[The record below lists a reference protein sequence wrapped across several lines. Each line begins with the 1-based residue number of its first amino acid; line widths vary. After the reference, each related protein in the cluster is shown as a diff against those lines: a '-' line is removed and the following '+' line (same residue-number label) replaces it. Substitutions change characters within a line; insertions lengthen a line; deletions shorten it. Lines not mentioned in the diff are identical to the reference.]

1 MTGILN
7 KVVDKSYLTF
17 PYQYT
22 KAEEL
27 LASASKP
34 LHLRKRGPLVQAVQ
48 GAVQALAEGSP
59 SVEQWRVLADAANIA
74 ETMLTMGL
82 FDDPDALFTDAVNAV
97 ADMGRLH
104 GHGQPMHLNDEQQS
118 HLSEFSEAYEQ
129 MLAQV
134 SERGFIHAHRA
145 TERRL
150 RELLM
155 NGVGDGDHEFIVN

>member
-1 MTGILN
+1 MTGFLN
-7 KVVDKSYLTF
+7 KVVDKSYLDM

-27 LASASKP
+27 TASAIKP
-34 LHLRKRGPLVQAVQ
+34 MHKRKRGPMVAAVQ
-48 GAVQALAEGSP
+48 GAVLAVAEGLP
-59 SVEQWRVLADAANIA
+59 TVEQWRVLADAANIA
-74 ETMLTMGL
+74 ETMLNLGT
-82 FDDPDALFTDAVNAV
+82 FDDPDGLFTDAVNAV

-104 GHGQPMHLNDEQQS
+104 GHGQPMRLNEEQQS

>member
-48 GAVQALAEGSP
+48 GAVQAVAEGSP

-97 ADMGRLH
+97 ADLGRKH
-104 GHGQPMHLNDEQQS
+104 GHGQAMELDAEQQLHLND
-118 HLSEFSEAYEQ
+118 FADAYEQ
-129 MLAQV
+129 MLAQA
-134 SERGFIHAHRA
+134 SERSYIQAHRA

-155 NGVGDGDHEFIVN
+155 NGAGDSDHEFIVN

>member
-1 MTGILN
+1 MSGYLN
-7 KVVDKSYLTF
+7 KVVDKSYLTL

-27 LASASKP
+27 TASASKP
-34 LHLRKRGPLVQAVQ
+34 LHQRKRGPLVAAVQ
-48 GAVQALAEGSP
+48 GATQAVAEGNP
-59 SVEQWRVLADAANIA
+59 TVEQWRVLADAANIA

-97 ADMGRLH
+97 ADLGRKY
-104 GHGQPMHLNDEQQS
+104 GHGQAMELDAEQQLHLND
-118 HLSEFSEAYEQ
+118 FADAYGQ
-129 MLAQV
+129 MLAQA
-134 SERGFIHAHRA
+134 SERSYIQAHRA

-155 NGVGDGDHEFIVN
+155 NGIVEGDHEFIVN

>member
-7 KVVDKSYLTF
+7 KVVDKSCLTF

-27 LASASKP
+27 LASAIKP

-48 GAVQALAEGSP
+48 GAVLAVAEGSP

-97 ADMGRLH
+97 ADLGRKH
-104 GHGQPMHLNDEQQS
+104 GHGQAMELDAEQQLHLND
-118 HLSEFSEAYEQ
+118 FADAYEQ
-129 MLAQV
+129 MLAQA
-134 SERGFIHAHRA
+134 SERSHIQAHRA
-145 TERRL
+145 SERRL

-155 NGVGDGDHEFIVN
+155 NGIGEGDHEFIVN

>member
-34 LHLRKRGPLVQAVQ
+34 LHLRKRGPL
-48 GAVQALAEGSP
+48 VQALAEGSP

-97 ADMGRLH
+97 ADLGRKH
-104 GHGQPMHLNDEQQS
+104 GHGQAMELDAEQQLHLND
-118 HLSEFSEAYEQ
+118 FADAYEQ
-129 MLAQV
+129 MLAQA
-134 SERGFIHAHRA
+134 SERSYIQAHRA

-155 NGVGDGDHEFIVN
+155 NGIGEGDHEFIVN